1 MKSFNFWTWATVAT
15 VLYVVR
21 DITLEIIKIRKEN

>member
-1 MKSFNFWTWATVAT
+1 MKSFNFWAWATVAT

-21 DITLEIIKIRKEN
+21 DITVEIIKAKKEN